1 MAVPTSKVELLDAM
15 TTGFARLE
23 AELASIRPEDATSS
37 DMEGHARGTAM
48 SVNDLLAYLTGWGQ
62 LVLKWVRLRNEGL
75 EPDFPE
81 TGFKWN
87 QLGQL
92 AQKFYRDQS
101 GLDFPTRVERLRATH
116 AQLVALVA
124 GLDDAALY
132 GHGWYEK
139 WTLGRMIQ
147 FNTASPY
154 ANARARI
161 RKWKKTRAE
170 A

>member
-1 MAVPTSKVELLDAM
+1 MAVPTSKAELLEAM
-15 TTGFARLE
+15 TTAFARLE
-23 AELASIRPEDATSS
+23 AELASIRPEDATSP

-62 LVLKWVRLRNEGL
+62 LVLKWVRLRDEGL

-116 AQLVALVA
+116 GQLVALVSS
-124 GLDDAALY
+124 LDDAALY
-132 GHGWYEK
+132 GRGWYEK

-161 RKWKKTRAE
+161 RKWKKTRSAS
-170 A
+170 